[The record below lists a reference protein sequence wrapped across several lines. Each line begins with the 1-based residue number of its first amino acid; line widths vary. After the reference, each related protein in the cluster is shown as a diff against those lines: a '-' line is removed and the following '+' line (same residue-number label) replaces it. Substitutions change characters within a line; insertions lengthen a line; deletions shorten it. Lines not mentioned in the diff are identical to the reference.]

1 MKKNPRSLSGYGGRS
16 EEAVPQLGGPH
27 PSSIRSPGREMTRP
41 NTTIDATTLPEA
53 PGRGL
58 ERNGAADVLR
68 PTMLRGNVKG
78 IVRRVKH
85 YVSVRHQDGARM
97 RQKR

>member
-1 MKKNPRSLSGYGGRS
+1 
-16 EEAVPQLGGPH
+16 
-27 PSSIRSPGREMTRP
+27 MTRP

-53 PGRGL
+53 PDGAEGL